1 MFQQHSTM
9 IVQEYQDQRL
19 PLDVPSGQITGRQ
32 IQPMLPSSNCD
43 VHAGNSY
50 TPNTPE
56 YTETDY
62 LLPVA
67 LYGISRPRRTARTE
81 GAPVETVCSMLVQIL
96 VPFLLAGLG
105 TVFAGLLLEVVQV
118 RKEKDVDTCQ
128 KDDENE
134 TGCGDIKSDQYPPHD
149 SGIFLFFFF
158 CIAFSWQ
165 SWDVFQEITAL
176 LILVPALLGMKGNL
190 ELTLASRL
198 STAVS
203 LFLPP

>member
-9 IVQEYQDQRL
+9 IVPEYLDQRL
-19 PLDVPSGQITGRQ
+19 SLDVPSGQNTGRQ
-32 IQPMLPSSNCD
+32 IQPKLPSSNCD
-43 VHAGNSY
+43 VRAGNCC
-50 TPNTPE
+50 TPNTAE

-67 LYGISRPRRTARTE
+67 LYGISRPRRTATTE

-118 RKEKDVDTCQ
+118 RKEKDVDTGQ
-128 KDDENE
+128 KDENE
-134 TGCGDIKSDQYPPHD
+134 TGCGDINPDQYPPHD
-149 SGIFLFFFF
+149 SGIFSFFFF

-198 STAVS
+198 STAVRV
-203 LFLPP
+203 FLPP